1 MLPEALEKWPT
12 SLFESLLPRHLLII
26 NDINFKFLT
35 EVRATWGD
43 DSARISRMSI
53 YEEGWDKMLRMANLA
68 VIGSRRVNGV
78 AAIHSEILKKGL
90 FKEFREY
97 YSEKG
102 EPNKIL
108 NMTNGVT
115 PRRWIHCCNRKLS
128 NLISEWI
135 GSDNWLKDLD
145 KMRALEEHVNDSKLI
160 EEWCAVK
167 LFNKRRLAEWVMEHC
182 GVEIDAETMLFDIQV
197 KRIHEY
203 KRQLLNLLYV
213 AHRYLK
219 LKKMS
224 PEERKT
230 VQPRACMMGGKAAP
244 GYATAKTI
252 IKLCNSLGTVIN
264 GDSDVKDLL
273 KV

>member
-1 MLPEALEKWPT
+1 M

-26 NDINFKFLT
+26 NEINMKFLT
-35 EVRATWGD
+35 EVRNVWGD
-43 DSARISRMSI
+43 DGHKISKMSI

-68 VIGSRRVNGV
+68 VIGSHKVNGV
-78 AAIHSEILKKGL
+78 AAIHSDILKKDL
-90 FKEFREY
+90 FKEFREFY
-97 YSEKG
+97 TQKG
-102 EPNKIL
+102 DPNKIL

-135 GSDNWLKDLD
+135 GSDHWLKDLSKARD
-145 KMRALEEHVNDSKLI
+145 LEKHLDEPRLT
-160 EEWCAVK
+160 EEWQAVK
-167 LFNKRRLAEWVMEHC
+167 LFNKRRLAEWVLENC
-182 GVEIDAETMLFDIQV
+182 GVELDAESMLFDIQV

-219 LKKMS
+219 LKKMTQ
-224 PEERKT
+224 EERNK

-252 IKLCNSLGTVIN
+252 IKLCNNLATIIN
-264 GDSDVKDLL
+264 NDPDVAQSL